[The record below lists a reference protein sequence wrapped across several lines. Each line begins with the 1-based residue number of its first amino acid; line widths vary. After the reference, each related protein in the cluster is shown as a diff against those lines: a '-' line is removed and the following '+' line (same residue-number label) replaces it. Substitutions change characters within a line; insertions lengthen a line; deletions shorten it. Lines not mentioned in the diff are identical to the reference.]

1 MRRTLTGLLA
11 LLLIL
16 PALWARDDK
25 DREKLKD
32 KPATPAEQL
41 KALQDEL
48 NKQVEEFRKAYADAK
63 TPEEKTKVLSEK
75 RPKPEVFAG
84 RFLELAQKN
93 PKDPV
98 AVDALIWVATMT
110 REGKENETAL
120 DILSKEHVED
130 ARMTQVAQRLS
141 FSDSPAAE
149 KFLRTLLAKNKSQ
162 ETQTWAAFALG
173 SYLKSQAENFKTSPE
188 TAAKE
193 LKEAVQLLERVEKDG
208 GEIKSFRETLAAQA
222 KDTLYEIRNLS
233 LGMKAPQIEGE
244 DLDAKKFK
252 LSDYKGKVVL
262 LDFWGNW

>member
-11 LLLIL
+11 LLLVL

-25 DREKLKD
+25 DKEKPKD

-41 KALQDEL
+41 KALKDEW
-48 NKQVEEFRKAYADAK
+48 NKQVEEFRKAYTDAK
-63 TPEEKTKVLSEK
+63 TPEEKNKVLSQK
-75 RPKPEVFAG
+75 RPQPEGFAG
-84 RFLELAQKN
+84 RFLDLAQKN
-93 PKDPV
+93 QKDPV

-120 DILSKEHVED
+120 DILGKEHVED

-149 KFLRTLLAKNKSQ
+149 KFLRTLLAKSKKQ

-193 LKEAVQLLERVEKDG
+193 LKEAAQLLERVERDG
-208 GEIKSFRETLAAQA
+208 GEIKSVRETLAAQA
-222 KDTLYEIRNLS
+222 KDTLYELRNLS
-233 LGMKAPQIEGE
+233 LGMKTPEIEGE

>member
-1 MRRTLTGLLA
+1 MRPTLAGLLA
-11 LLLIL
+11 LLLVL

-25 DREKLKD
+25 DKEKPKD
-32 KPATPAEQL
+32 KPATPAAQL

-48 NKQVEEFRKAYADAK
+48 SKQFEEFRKAYADAK

-75 RPKPEVFAG
+75 RPKPEAFAG

-93 PKDPV
+93 SKDPV

-110 REGKENETAL
+110 REGKEYDKAL
-120 DILSKEHVED
+120 DILGKEYVED

-141 FSDSPAAE
+141 FSDSPAAA
-149 KFLRTLLAKNKSQ
+149 KFLRTLLAKNKNQ

-173 SYLKSQAENFKTSPE
+173 SYLKNQAENFKTSPE

-193 LKEAVQLLERVEKDG
+193 LKEAVPFLERVEKDG
-208 GEIKSFRETLAAQA
+208 GEIKYGRETLSVQA
-222 KDTLYEIRNLS
+222 KDTLYEIRHLS
-233 LGMKAPQIEGE
+233 LGMKTPEIEGE